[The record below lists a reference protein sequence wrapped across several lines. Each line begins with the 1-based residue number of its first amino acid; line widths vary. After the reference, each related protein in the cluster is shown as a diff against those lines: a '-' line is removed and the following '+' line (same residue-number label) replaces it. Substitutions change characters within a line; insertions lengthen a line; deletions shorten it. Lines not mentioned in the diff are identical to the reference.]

1 MWNHGPVTDEAPSD
15 DPGRAERRDLSSY
28 PPKKWLVVGVPALI
42 VAVLA
47 VVLGIPWW
55 IVLIVLVVFF
65 LAIITNG

>member
-1 MWNHGPVTDEAPSD
+1 MTED
-15 DPGRAERRDLSSY
+15 DLPGEAERKDLSSY
-28 PPKKWLVVGVPALI
+28 PPKKWLVIGLPAAV

-55 IVLIVLVVFF
+55 IVLIVLVVFG